1 MPVREATG
9 CASSRLRGFMF
20 HFIALPPLS
29 LYIHVPWCVRKCL
42 YCDFNSH
49 AIHST
54 LPEKDYIAAL
64 LADLDQDLAWIESR
78 TIGSIFIG
86 GGTPSVLSPEAIAHL
101 LAGVRKRLVLS
112 DSVEVTLE
120 ANPGTVEQLR
130 LQEFQQAGINRLS
143 LGIQSFNELALA
155 NLGRIHGRQ
164 SAIAAIAAIQQA
176 GLTNF
181 NLDILF
187 GLPQQTVEMAL
198 QDLQLALS
206 FQPPHLSWYQLTIE
220 PHTWFYHH
228 PPPLPDEDE
237 LWAIQTAGQNYLA
250 EQGYIHYEIS
260 AYAQPHRQCQHNL
273 NYWQFGDYLGIG
285 AGAHG
290 KITQLT
296 QGTITRLLKQSHP
309 ETYLHTAH
317 TPQVVANRNVLTAA
331 EASLEFVMN
340 ALRLSTGFTSR
351 EFRLN
356 TGLSLSDIDPA
367 IQQAC
372 ERGWLTLSTDED
384 MRIQA
389 TEQGWCFLND
399 LLSLFV
405 PES

>member
-1 MPVREATG
+1 M
-9 CASSRLRGFMF
+9 L
-20 HFIALPPLS
+20 HFDILPPLS

-49 AIHST
+49 PLPAN
-54 LPEKDYIAAL
+54 LPEQAYIAAL
-64 LADLDQDLAWIESR
+64 LADLDQDLAWIENR
-78 TIGSIFIG
+78 TINSIFIG
-86 GGTPSVLSPEAIAHL
+86 GGTPSMLSPEAIANL
-101 LAGVRKRLVLS
+101 LVAIRQRLRLA

-120 ANPGTVEQLR
+120 ANPGTVDQLR
-130 LQEFQQAGINRLS
+130 LPEFQQAGINRLS
-143 LGIQSFNELALA
+143 LGIQSFNDFALA

-164 SAIAAIAAIQQA
+164 AAIAAIVAAQQA

-187 GLPQQTVEMAL
+187 GLPQQTRELAL
-198 QDLQLALS
+198 QDLQMALS

-228 PPPLPDEDE
+228 PPSLPDEDE
-237 LWAIQTAGQNYLA
+237 LWEIQAAGQNYLA

-260 AYAQPHRQCQHNL
+260 AYAQPNWQCQHNL

-290 KITQLT
+290 KITNLA

-309 ETYLHTAH
+309 ETYLRTAS
-317 TPQVVANRNVLTAA
+317 TPQVVTSRTVLTVA
-331 EASLEFVMN
+331 EIGLEFVMN
-340 ALRLSTGFTSR
+340 ALRLATGFTRR
-351 EFRLN
+351 EFQLT
-356 TGLSLSDIDPA
+356 TGLSLSCIEPA

-372 ERGWLTLSTDED
+372 EQGWLILSANIDDENT
-384 MRIQA
+384 RIRA
-389 TEQGWCFLND
+389 TVQGWCFLND
-399 LLSLFV
+399 LLGLFV

>member
-1 MPVREATG
+1 
-9 CASSRLRGFMF
+9 MF
-20 HFIALPPLS
+20 QFDTLPPLS

-49 AIHST
+49 PIHSI
-54 LPEKDYIAAL
+54 LPEKAYIAAL
-64 LADLDQDLAWIESR
+64 LADLDQDLAWIEAR
-78 TIGSIFIG
+78 TLRSIFIG
-86 GGTPSVLSPEAIAHL
+86 GGTPSMLSPEAIANL
-101 LAGVRKRLVLS
+101 LVAVNQRLFLA
-112 DSVEVTLE
+112 DSVEITLE

-143 LGIQSFNELALA
+143 LGVQSFNDPALA
-155 NLGRIHGRQ
+155 SLGRIHGRQ
-164 SAIAAIAAIQQA
+164 TAIAAITAAQQA
-176 GLTNF
+176 GLANF

-187 GLPQQTVEMAL
+187 GLPQQTLKMAL
-198 QDLQLALS
+198 QDLQTALS

-228 PPPLPDEDE
+228 PPSLPDEDE

-250 EQGYIHYEIS
+250 AQGYLHYEIS
-260 AYAQPHRQCQHNL
+260 AYAQPNWQCQHNL

-290 KITQLT
+290 KITNLA

-309 ETYLHTAH
+309 ETYLHTAS
-317 TPQVVANRNVLTAA
+317 TPAVVVNRTVLTAT
-331 EASLEFVMN
+331 EVSLEFVMN
-340 ALRLSTGFTSR
+340 ALRLSTGFTRR
-351 EFRLN
+351 EFQLH
-356 TGLSLSDIDPA
+356 TGLSLSCIEPA
-367 IQQAC
+367 IQQAGKL
-372 ERGWLTLSTDED
+372 GWLTLSADND
-384 MRIQA
+384 DLRIQA
-389 TEQGWCFLND
+389 TEQGWYFLND

>member
-1 MPVREATG
+1 
-9 CASSRLRGFMF
+9 MF
-20 HFIALPPLS
+20 HFITLPPLS

-64 LADLDQDLAWIESR
+64 LADLDQDLAWIETR
-78 TIGSIFIG
+78 AIGSIFIG

-101 LAGVRKRLVLS
+101 LAGVRKRLILS

-164 SAIAAIAAIQQA
+164 TAIAAIAATQQA
-176 GLTNF
+176 GFTNF

-198 QDLQLALS
+198 QDLQMALS

-237 LWAIQTAGQNYLA
+237 IWAIQTAGQNYLA
-250 EQGYIHYEIS
+250 EQGYFHYEIS

-296 QGTITRLLKQSHP
+296 PGTITRLLKQSHP

-317 TPQVVANRNVLTAA
+317 TPQVVANRSVLTAA
-331 EASLEFVMN
+331 EVSLEFVMN
-340 ALRLSTGFTSR
+340 ALRLSTGFTRR
-351 EFRLN
+351 EFRRN
-356 TGLSLSDIDPA
+356 TGLNLSDIDPA
-367 IQQAC
+367 IQQAR
-372 ERGWLTLSTDED
+372 ELGWLTLSTDED

>member
-1 MPVREATG
+1 
-9 CASSRLRGFMF
+9 MF
-20 HFIALPPLS
+20 HFMKLPSLS
-29 LYIHVPWCVRKCL
+29 LYIHVPWCVHKCL

-49 AIHST
+49 AIRST
-54 LPEKDYIAAL
+54 LPEENYITAL
-64 LADLDQDLAWIESR
+64 LADLNQDLSWIESR

-101 LAGVRKRLVLS
+101 LTEIRKRVILS

-120 ANPGTVEQLR
+120 ANPGTVDQLR

-143 LGIQSFNELALA
+143 LGIQSFNDLALA
-155 NLGRIHGRQ
+155 GLGRIHGRQ
-164 SAIAAIAAIQQA
+164 SAIAAIEATQQA
-176 GLTNF
+176 GLVNF

-187 GLPQQTVEMAL
+187 GLPQQTLEMAL
-198 QDLQLALS
+198 QDLQMAFS

-237 LWAIQTAGQNYLA
+237 LWEIQTAGQNYLA
-250 EQGYIHYEIS
+250 DQGYIHYEIS
-260 AYAQPHRQCQHNL
+260 AYAQPHWQCQHNL

-290 KITQLT
+290 KITHLASR
-296 QGTITRLLKQSHP
+296 TITRLLKQSHP

-317 TPQVVANRNVLTAA
+317 TPQVVASRTILTTT

-356 TGLSLSDIDPA
+356 TGLSLSDIDQPL
-367 IQQAC
+367 QQAC
-372 ERGWLTLSTDED
+372 ERGWLTLSIADTDEEI
-384 MRIQA
+384 RIQA

-399 LLSLFV
+399 LLGLFV
-405 PES
+405 PEL

>member
-1 MPVREATG
+1 
-9 CASSRLRGFMF
+9 MF
-20 HFIALPPLS
+20 HFNTLPPLS

-49 AIHST
+49 TLHSN
-54 LPEKDYIAAL
+54 LPEKAYIAAL
-64 LADLDQDLAWIESR
+64 LADLDQDLAWIEKR
-78 TIGSIFIG
+78 TIRSIFIG
-86 GGTPSVLSPEAIAHL
+86 GGTPSILSPEAIANL
-101 LAGVRKRLVLS
+101 LIAVKQRLILA
-112 DSVEVTLE
+112 DAVEVTLE
-120 ANPGTVEQLR
+120 ANPGTVDQLR

-143 LGIQSFNELALA
+143 LGIQSFNDLALTS
-155 NLGRIHGRQ
+155 LGRIHGRQ
-164 SAIAAIAAIQQA
+164 AAVAAIASAQQA

-187 GLPQQTVEMAL
+187 GLPQQTLEMAL
-198 QDLQLALS
+198 QDLQAALS

-237 LWAIQTAGQNYLA
+237 LWTIQAAGQNYLA

-260 AYAQPHRQCQHNL
+260 AYAQPNWQCQHNL

-290 KITQLT
+290 KITHLA
-296 QGTITRLLKQSHP
+296 QGTITRLIKQSHP
-309 ETYLHTAH
+309 ETYLHVAS
-317 TPQVVANRNVLTAA
+317 TPQVVTSRTLLTAA
-331 EASLEFVMN
+331 EVGLEFVMN
-340 ALRLSTGFTSR
+340 ALRLSTGFTHR
-351 EFRLN
+351 EFQRH
-356 TGLSLSDIDPA
+356 TGLNLSYIETA

-372 ERGWLTLSTDED
+372 ERGWLILNTGTDEED
-384 MRIQA
+384 TRIQA
-389 TEQGWCFLND
+389 TAQGWCFLND

>member
-1 MPVREATG
+1 
-9 CASSRLRGFMF
+9 MF
-20 HFIALPPLS
+20 HFMILPPLS

-49 AIHST
+49 AIGAT

-78 TIGSIFIG
+78 MIGSIFIG
-86 GGTPSVLSPEAIAHL
+86 GGTPSVLSPEAIARL
-101 LAGVRKRLVLS
+101 LVGVRKRLILS

-164 SAIAAIAAIQQA
+164 TAIAAIIATQQA

-198 QDLQLALS
+198 QDLQMALS

-290 KITQLT
+290 KITHLT

-317 TPQVVANRNVLTAA
+317 TPQVVANRSILTAA

-340 ALRLSTGFTSR
+340 ALRLSTGFTGR

-356 TGLSLSDIDPA
+356 TGLSLSYLDQA
-367 IQQAC
+367 IQQAR

-384 MRIQA
+384 RRIQA